1 MIRIAVYGKGGIGK
15 STTVANV
22 AAALAEMGLRVMQ
35 IGCDPKADSTILL
48 RHGEAVPA
56 VLDLYNKK
64 KQSLQLED
72 MIRIGYNNVIC
83 VEAGGPTPGLG
94 CAGRGIIT
102 ALEKLKELGAYEVYK
117 PDVVLYDVLGDVVC
131 GGFSMPMRNGYA
143 DKVFI
148 LTSGENMAI
157 HAAANIAMAVQ
168 NFKNRGYAGLGGLIL
183 NRRDVPREEKKVAEL
198 ADDFQTAVI
207 GTLSHS
213 SQVALAEEQQKTLM
227 ECYPESEMAEE
238 YRALAVQMYR
248 ICGGVLKDENDAV
261 RDEYMHKCMDEHM
274 DKYIDEHMD
283 KYTDERMNEHINEH
297 INECMNGQTQED
309 V

>member
-15 STTVANV
+15 STTVSNV
-22 AAALAEMGLRVMQ
+22 AAALAEMGLKVMQ

-48 RHGEAVPA
+48 RHGEAVPT
-56 VLDLYNKK
+56 VLDLYNEK
-64 KQSLQLED
+64 KQALQLED

-143 DKVFI
+143 DKIFI
-148 LTSGENMAI
+148 ITSGENMAI

-183 NRRDVPREEKKVAEL
+183 NRREVPREDKKVAEL
-198 ADDFQTAVI
+198 AEDFHTSVI

-213 SQVALAEEQQKTLM
+213 EQVVLAEEQQKTLM
-227 ECYPESEMAEE
+227 ECYTESEMAEE

-248 ICGGVLKDENDAV
+248 ICGGALRDGNSAVKDECMSRCVDA
-261 RDEYMHKCMDEHM
+261 
-274 DKYIDEHMD
+274 
-283 KYTDERMNEHINEH
+283 HI
-297 INECMNGQTQED
+297 QEE